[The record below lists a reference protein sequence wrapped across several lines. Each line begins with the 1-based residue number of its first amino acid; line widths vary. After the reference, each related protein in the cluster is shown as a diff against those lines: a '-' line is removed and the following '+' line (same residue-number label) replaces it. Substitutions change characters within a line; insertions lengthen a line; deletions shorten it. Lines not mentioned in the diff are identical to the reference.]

1 MNKRCRAERGL
12 ALVMVL
18 WVVMLLAIMASS
30 FIDTTR
36 IETRLVS
43 QSLDRAQALAAAE
56 AGMAYAL
63 YRQLKPLPE
72 QPWPADGRVY
82 DWKFDRLQMAISLRD
97 ASGKIDINHANSELF
112 KGLLISV
119 GGLDE
124 EDAEA
129 LLDKI
134 EDFRDPDDLRRPQG
148 AESADYALAG
158 RPVPKNAPFES
169 VDELQQVLD
178 MPASVHTRIAAA
190 LTVHSYQAGINPEA
204 APARVLYALPDVDP
218 DLVADYVQQRRQ
230 HWALEPEQP
239 VPSFP
244 QAGAFQVGP
253 SGVYHVQVKV
263 LTETGATVQAEAV
276 LAGQG
281 RRGDFSGLSA
291 WREDQLQRL
300 TPEQPDQESIVF

>member
-1 MNKRCRAERGL
+1 MNRQGRAERGL

-36 IETRLVS
+36 IETRLVTHS
-43 QSLDRAQALAAAE
+43 IDRAQALAAAE
-56 AGMAYAL
+56 AGMFYAL
-63 YRQLKPLPE
+63 YRQLNPLPE

-82 DWKFDRLQMAISLRD
+82 DWTFDGVPVAITLRD
-97 ASGKIDINHANSELF
+97 ASGKIDINHADRELF
-112 KGLLISV
+112 KGLLMTA

-148 AESADYALAG
+148 AESSDYALVG
-158 RPVPKNAPFES
+158 RPPPKNAPFES

-178 MPASVHTRIAAA
+178 MDEALYLRIAAA

-204 APARVLYALPDVDP
+204 APAKVLYALPNVDP
-218 DLVADYVQQRRQ
+218 ALVDEYLQQRHE
-230 HWALEPEQP
+230 HWELQPEQP
-239 VPSFP
+239 LPPFP
-244 QAGAFQVGP
+244 YAGAFHVGP

-263 LTETGATVQAEAV
+263 LTTTGATVQAEAV

-281 RRGDFSGLSA
+281 RRGALSGLSV
-291 WREDQLQRL
+291 WREDPLQRL
-300 TPEQPDQESIVF
+300 TPAPSYD